1 MHDMIIQPC
10 MVFVATLT
18 TWLASLWT
26 KGQTPGPSP
35 SESSWVPGG
44 AYRLKTRVF
53 RSAQIGAEPVL
64 VVVLHG
70 DAPFS
75 RPGYQNTF
83 AATVAVTHRDVVA
96 VGLLRPGYTDPQGN
110 TSDGAWGLT
119 TGDNWN
125 ATNTD
130 AIAHAIGELKRRYH
144 ARKVV
149 VAGHSGGAAIA
160 ANMLGRHPEVI
171 DAALLVSCPCDVEK
185 WRQHMFQLTG
195 QPVFQ
200 GEIDTL
206 SPVEQITGMSDQ
218 AHVTM
223 MVGSQDNVT
232 PPGLSE
238 RYQAVAATLGKKAK
252 LVQLEGKGHEIFLE
266 PAVFAAL
273 APMLK

>member
-1 MHDMIIQPC
+1 MNDMITNQCIF
-10 MVFVATLT
+10 FVAALT
-18 TWLASLWT
+18 ILLASLWA
-26 KGQTPGPSP
+26 KGQTLGPSL

-44 AYRLKTRVF
+44 AYRLKTSVF
-53 RSAQIGAEPVL
+53 RSEQIGAEPVL

-83 AATVAVTHRDVVA
+83 AAKVAATNRDVVA

-110 TSDGAWGLT
+110 ISDGERGLT

-130 AIAHAIGELKRRYH
+130 AIANAIGELKRRYH

-160 ANMLGRHPEVI
+160 ANILGRHSELI
-171 DAALLVSCPCDVEK
+171 DAALLVSCPCDVEQ
-185 WRQHMFQLTG
+185 WRQNMFQLTG
-195 QPVFQ
+195 QPVFH
-200 GEIDTL
+200 GNIDTL

-218 AHVTM
+218 ANVTM
-223 MVGSQDNVT
+223 MVGSQDKVT

-238 RYQAVAATLGKKAK
+238 RYQAVAAQLGKQVR
-252 LVQLEGKGHEIFLE
+252 LVQLEDKGHEIFLD
-266 PAVFAAL
+266 PAVFAEL
-273 APMLK
+273 ATRLK

>member
-1 MHDMIIQPC
+1 MERRPIGVVKDLFRYPVKSM
-10 MVFVATLT
+10 
-18 TWLASLWT
+18 
-26 KGQTPGPSP
+26 PG
-35 SESSWVPGG
+35 ERLRIVDVGEDG
-44 AYRLKTRVF
+44 VIGDRAYALREANGRV
-53 RSAQIGAEPVL
+53 
-64 VVVLHG
+64 
-70 DAPFS
+70 
-75 RPGYQNTF
+75 
-83 AATVAVTHRDVVA
+83 VTAKKWPR
-96 VGLLRPGYTDPQGN
+96 LLRPGYTDPQGN
-110 TSDGAWGLT
+110 TSDGERGLT

-160 ANMLGRHPEVI
+160 ANILGRHPAVI

-200 GEIDTL
+200 GTIDTL

-223 MVGSQDNVT
+223 MVGSQDRVA
-232 PPGLSE
+232 PPSLSE
-238 RYQAVAATLGKKAK
+238 SYQAVAATLGKHVR
-252 LVQLEGKGHEIFLE
+252 LVQLEGKGHEIFLD
-266 PAVFAAL
+266 PAVFTAL
-273 APMLK
+273 ATMLT

>member
-1 MHDMIIQPC
+1 MITTRYII
-10 MVFVATLT
+10 FVAVLT
-18 TWLASLWT
+18 TLLAALWT

-35 SESSWVPGG
+35 SEPSWVPGG
-44 AYRLKTRVF
+44 AYRLQTRVF
-53 RSAQIGAEPVL
+53 RSEQIATEPVL

-83 AATVAVTHRDVVA
+83 AATVAATHRDVVA

-110 TSDGAWGLT
+110 TSEGERGLA
-119 TGDNWN
+119 TGDNWH

-130 AIAHAIGELKRRYH
+130 AIARAIGELERRYH

-160 ANMLGRHPEVI
+160 ANILGRHPALI
-171 DAALLVSCPCDVEK
+171 DAALLVSCPCDVER

-195 QPVFQ
+195 NPVFQ

-206 SPVEQITGMSDQ
+206 SSVEQITGMSDRV
-218 AHVTM
+218 HVTM
-223 MVGSQDNVT
+223 MVGSQDTVT

-238 RYQAVAATLGKKAK
+238 RYQAVAAQLGKHVR
-252 LVQLEGKGHEIFLE
+252 LVQLEGKGHEIFLD
-266 PAVFAAL
+266 PTVFAAL
-273 APMLK
+273 APMLQ